1 MKLVNSLLGIDPVVI
16 SDEGETTR
24 VARLP
29 VLCNVNSL
37 QAAELAEQL
46 LQVALLR
53 VLRQVCDPQTCLLLL
68 LKILAAF
75 AVTFATSVLAAHARW
90 HVSIPLCRR
99 GSSIGLD
106 LLFVQLGANAG
117 WVSIALRLL
126 VTVDVGPDLPLLEQR
141 FANANALFEEL
152 LLNVVLGC
160 EGHGLPGEFHVD
172 IFVHL
177 LHVHCLLN
185 WIISNDLAKLC
196 HIFPLRHGLIR
207 PLRSDCLLPAL
218 CTLVGLSIALFVF
231 YDQLDTI
238 LVRLSL
244 KSRTSVRFRVGIS
257 SRI

>member
-1 MKLVNSLLGIDPVVI
+1 MELVNSLLGIDPVVI

-99 GSSIGLD
+99 GSSIGTSNGLD

-126 VTVDVGPDLPLLEQR
+126 VTVDVGPDLPLLEQ
-141 FANANALFEEL
+141 L

-207 PLRSDCLLPAL
+207 PLRSDCLLHAL
-218 CTLVGLSIALFVF
+218 CNLVGLSIALFVF